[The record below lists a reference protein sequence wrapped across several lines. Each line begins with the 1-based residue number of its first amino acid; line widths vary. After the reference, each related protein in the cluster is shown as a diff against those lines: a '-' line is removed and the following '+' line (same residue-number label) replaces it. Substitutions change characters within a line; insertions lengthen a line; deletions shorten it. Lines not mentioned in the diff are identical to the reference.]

1 MDNEKETRHNPMRDN
16 PAFAKANTEH
26 RFGGPKANPRCD
38 PQTATMQREF
48 YRWVESVATEDEL
61 KAYVIDQSK
70 PYTRRLYVK
79 KLINVKSIRD
89 IHELTN
95 QVHGLPTQVIEVA
108 EPPKIEIVL
117 TGEDEVGH

>member
-1 MDNEKETRHNPMRDN
+1 MAEEKKGKYDPIKDN
-16 PAFAKANTEH
+16 PAFARSNVLH
-26 RFGGPKANPRCD
+26 RFGGPNANPRCA

-61 KAYVIDQSK
+61 KAYVQDTSK
-70 PYTRRLYVK
+70 PYTRRLYIQ
-79 KLINVKSIRD
+79 KLIKAKSIRD

-95 QVHGLPTQVIEVA
+95 QVHGLPTQVIEMA

-117 TGEDEVGH
+117 TDGDEVGG